1 MINILLISLQCSL
14 ESLPRKGLL
23 DEGEM
28 FPPPQQP
35 ETFLDEYLKSH
46 QDTQLPQ
53 RAEFEKSPWEEI
65 LRAGVQPG
73 KEWPPVDL
81 RTELRKFEKS
91 FKTVDSR
98 GLLSSRVA
106 DPDGYLLRKEQER
119 IKQTETIARSIV
131 EDVLEMFSLHLMVES
146 LLAEIIEEALT
157 TVPENQILESL
168 SSPEEVGVVG
178 HVLKVASQTSQED
191 MFPSQLSQEDMFKSQ
206 LSQEDMFKSQLSQE
220 DMFNSQLAQEDL
232 FSSQLSQEDM
242 FNSQLS
248 QEDMFTSSQISPAEG
263 ERFKKNSSPV
273 VRMTE
278 RGDGGADVVQ
288 KVGPLVP
295 YTPSP
300 GESSNSSELEEDGRV
315 SPKSPGN
322 PFDAVKC
329 LPEENFTL
337 LPIELQEESIQFCVK
352 ARQMNVKVQRLSASN
367 DSFQTVSSGDPSQES
382 VMTSDGDRDQKDS
395 ISPIQILVEE
405 CSKAE
410 QMVRRSEETPVQD
423 KKTEVVPPPRR
434 ICQRYEFLPDH
445 TEDFVAD
452 RVIEDLGY
460 RPVTSFVMK
469 ENKTSSSNSAIKAKK
484 KQLKYIL
491 IQNWLIE
498 NEEFVVQLEKSKEL
512 LLSCVPDEPR
522 MAHILVGPVTGIY
535 LVSPTDLS
543 RDSLN
548 QIFSSCSQSLTELWL
563 LSIGSY
569 EVYMQCVAFAYE
581 KAGQKKSS
589 SCKVFALLVNEEIES
604 VAQWVIQLAS
614 KQSYEKV
621 VPHLREATSRHETM
635 LRIFPCL
642 NTLSAKIILSKVS
655 FLDFLRLS
663 SSELSSHF
671 PWLSEAS
678 LRCIK
683 RVASLRFRSH
693 EILPGVESSTW

>member
-1 MINILLISLQCSL
+1 
-14 ESLPRKGLL
+14 
-23 DEGEM
+23 M

-35 ETFLDEYLKSH
+35 ETFLDEYLQSH
-46 QDTQLPQ
+46 PDPQLPQ

-81 RTELRKFEKS
+81 GSELRKFENNL
-91 FKTVDSR
+91 KTVDRR
-98 GLLSSRVA
+98 GLLISRVT

-119 IKQTETIARSIV
+119 IKHTETIARSIV
-131 EDVLEMFSLHLMVES
+131 EDVLEMFSLHLMVQS

-168 SSPEEVGVVG
+168 SSPEEAGNKG
-178 HVLKVASQTSQED
+178 HVLSVASQPSQED
-191 MFPSQLSQEDMFKSQ
+191 MFPSQLSQKDMFPSQ
-206 LSQEDMFKSQLSQE
+206 LSQKDM
-220 DMFNSQLAQEDL
+220 
-232 FSSQLSQEDM
+232 FSSQLSQEVLSS
-242 FNSQLS
+242 SQLS
-248 QEDMFTSSQISPAEG
+248 QEDMFTSSQISQISPAER
-263 ERFKKNSSPV
+263 ERSKTSVKDSSPV
-273 VRMTE
+273 VPMTE
-278 RGDGGADVVQ
+278 RGDGGAGVVQ
-288 KVGPLVP
+288 EVGPLVP

-300 GESSNSSELEEDGRV
+300 GESSNSSELEEDRRA
-315 SPKSPGN
+315 SPKSPEN
-322 PFDAVKC
+322 VLDVVKR

-352 ARQMNVKVQRLSASN
+352 ARQMNLKVQRLSASD

-382 VMTSDGDRDQKDS
+382 VVTSGGDRDQKDS
-395 ISPIQILVEE
+395 ISPIEILVEE

-423 KKTEVVPPPRR
+423 KKTEVDPPPRR

-452 RVIEDLGY
+452 RVVEDLGY

-469 ENKTSSSNSAIKAKK
+469 KNKTTSSATKAKPK
-484 KQLKYIL
+484 PLKYIL

-512 LLSCVPDEPR
+512 LLSSVPDEPR

-535 LVSPTDLS
+535 LVSSTDTS
-543 RDSLN
+543 QDNLN

-581 KAGQKKSS
+581 KAGQQDSS
-589 SCKVFALLVNEEIES
+589 SCKVFALLLNDEIES

-614 KQSYEKV
+614 RQSYEKV
-621 VPHLREATSRHETM
+621 APHLREATSRHETM

-678 LRCIK
+678 LRCIQ

-693 EILPGVESSTW
+693 EILPCVESSTW